1 MKSVY
6 PKVSVIIPFYKG
18 VNWLDEAVDSVI
30 AQDYPEV
37 EIIIINDGSPEDL
50 TRFLKKYKD
59 AVIMLTQKNKGPAAA
74 RNTGINAATGKYV
87 AFLDADDIWMPGK
100 LKCQIE
106 AMEQQNAVWGQHSF
120 EIFWEGSDEK
130 RFIDTSRYQGDVRKE
145 TFISFKVQTG
155 TFVVRTQELNQYH
168 IRYPESK
175 RYGEDDRFYY
185 DLACHWPLHYTEGT
199 YLKFRIRGT
208 NAAQQAKVQ
217 LLNRASVYQEF
228 FIDGEIDVQLP
239 LSADIGY
246 KLAFGAAKV
255 VRKIKNNR
263 YAEGVSKA
271 LYLVPYILFKIA
283 DYSLKKERDCGK

>member
-106 AMEQQNAVWGQHSF
+106 AMEQQNAVWGN
-120 EIFWEGSDEK
+120 IRL
-130 RFIDTSRYQGDVRKE
+130 RFFGKAQMKNDLLIHHDIKE
-145 TFISFKVQTG
+145 M
-155 TFVVRTQELNQYH
+155 
-168 IRYPESK
+168 
-175 RYGEDDRFYY
+175 
-185 DLACHWPLHYTEGT
+185 
-199 YLKFRIRGT
+199 
-208 NAAQQAKVQ
+208 
-217 LLNRASVYQEF
+217 
-228 FIDGEIDVQLP
+228 
-239 LSADIGY
+239 
-246 KLAFGAAKV
+246 
-255 VRKIKNNR
+255 
-263 YAEGVSKA
+263 
-271 LYLVPYILFKIA
+271 
-283 DYSLKKERDCGK
+283 